1 MLMLLATSI
10 LQRFGDL
17 IVGGV
22 VLGLVAFGVKNGL
35 FLAVLIAMQALVAI
49 VMALAFA
56 DPLAA
61 VLVSFEL
68 PVVYAF
74 PVAFSLLL
82 IGTAV
87 ASRLVVGGYVP
98 AEVVQFAP
106 VIDKLGGGLV
116 GAVAGMIIAGTF
128 LIVCSIVPVPE
139 AFRLDGSTLVYDMG
153 TRMLRTFARCVE
165 PDDAKRAILL
175 DGEPGSVPEPSPVVP
190 PPLDAAADS
199 LDRQKQ
205 ANLGKQPDPSNQEK
219 NGKKAKPETEQ
230 QPEPPPPPPPP
241 RWSEP
246 FADLNGN
253 KKHDAGERF
262 LDTDHNKSFTDRLVL
277 NDANGNGVRDVGLLE
292 RYRMHAWGRR
302 VISVLA
308 PDEVMNAPAAAV
320 APAAAAASPPSK

>member
-61 VLVSFEL
+61 VLASFEL

-74 PVAFSLLL
+74 PMAFGLLL

-87 ASRLVVGGYVP
+87 ATRLAVGGFVP
-98 AEVVQFAP
+98 AEVVQFVP

-116 GAVAGMIIAGTF
+116 GAVAGMIIAGTV

-175 DGEPGSVPEPSPVVP
+175 DGEPGSVPEPSP
-190 PPLDAAADS
+190 PLDAAADS
-199 LDRQKQ
+199 LDQQTQ
-205 ANLGKQPDPSNQEK
+205 ANLSKQPDPSKQEK
-219 NGKKAKPETEQ
+219 NGKKAKPEQ

-241 RWSEP
+241 GWSEP

-253 KKHDAGERF
+253 KKHDEGERF
-262 LDTDHNKSFTDRLVL
+262 LDTDHNKSFTERLVF

-308 PDEVMNAPAAAV
+308 SDVVMNAPAAAV
-320 APAAAAASPPSK
+320 APAAAGASPPSK

>member
-61 VLVSFEL
+61 VLASFEL
-68 PVVYAF
+68 PQVYAF
-74 PVAFSLLL
+74 PVAFGLLL

-87 ASRLVVGGYVP
+87 ATRLAVGGYVP

-106 VIDKLGGGLV
+106 AIDKLGGGLV
-116 GAVAGMIIAGTF
+116 GAVAGMIIAGTV
-128 LIVCSIVPVPE
+128 LITCSVVPVPE

-175 DGEPGSVPEPSPVVP
+175 DGEPGSVPEPPPVAP
-190 PPLDAAADS
+190 PPLDTAADPR
-199 LDRQKQ
+199 DQQTQ
-205 ANLGKQPDPSNQEK
+205 ASLGKQPDTSKQEK

-246 FADLNGN
+246 FADINGN
-253 KKHDAGERF
+253 KKHDEGERF
-262 LDTDHNKSFTDRLVL
+262 LDTDHNKSFTDRLVF
-277 NDANGNGVRDVGLLE
+277 NDVNGNGVRDVGLLE
-292 RYRMHAWGRR
+292 RYRMHAWGRP

-308 PDEVMNAPAAAV
+308 HDAVTDPPAAASAPAAAG
-320 APAAAAASPPSK
+320 ANRPAK